1 KGLIYRDTKMINW
14 DPQAL
19 TSLSDEEVIHKS
31 SQSKLYYVKY
41 KIDSDQEEYL
51 TIATVRPETILG
63 DTAICVH
70 PDDARY
76 KHLKG
81 KHAFVPL
88 INRRV
93 PIIFDDYIDIEFGT
107 GALKVTP
114 AHDVNDYNLGKKHQ
128 LEVIDTLNA
137 DGTLSA
143 AAGMYIGEDRFVV
156 RKKIIKDIEA
166 IGQLEKVEDYQNQ
179 VGYSERT
186 NAVVEPRLSM
196 QWWCNMK
203 EMAKPALEVVMDE
216 KIEFFPSKYKNLY

>member
-1 KGLIYRDTKMINW
+1 E
-14 DPQAL
+14 
-19 TSLSDEEVIHKS
+19 DE
-31 SQSKLYYVKY
+31 
-41 KIDSDQEEYL
+41 
-51 TIATVRPETILG
+51 
-63 DTAICVH
+63 
-70 PDDARY
+70 RY
-76 KHLKG
+76 AHLKG
-81 KHAFVPL
+81 KYCFVPL
-88 INRRV
+88 INRRI
-93 PIIFDDYIDIEFGT
+93 PIIFDDYIDREFGIFFFKQKT
-107 GALKVTP
+107 AY
-114 AHDVNDYNLGKKHQ
+114 DINDYNLGQKHQ

-203 EMAKPALEVVMDE
+203 EMAKPALE
-216 KIEFFPSKYKNLY
+216 